1 MGQECLFIDILVLLN
16 NEFPKFT
23 KGERNMIS
31 IKKIGLIAL
40 GTLSLIVGIIG
51 IFLPILPTTP
61 LLLLTSYCY
70 ISSSEKLSEKFMN
83 TKIYDKYVRNFHE
96 KGGMTLRG
104 KLMLTIPV
112 SLLLLFMFI
121 TIKSPIMRMVIVV
134 MWVTKV
140 IFFTKMKTIEIEEV

>member
-1 MGQECLFIDILVLLN
+1 M
-16 NEFPKFT
+16 
-23 KGERNMIS
+23 

-70 ISSSEKLSEKFMN
+70 IKSSERLSKKFMN

-96 KGGMTLRG
+96 QGGMTLKG

-121 TIKSPIMRMVIVV
+121 TIKSPIMRVVIVV
-134 MWVTKV
+134 MWVTKDV
-140 IFFTKMKTIEIEEV
+140 FFTKMKTIKIEEV

>member
-1 MGQECLFIDILVLLN
+1 MLSL
-16 NEFPKFT
+16 
-23 KGERNMIS
+23 
-31 IKKIGLIAL
+31 KKIGLIAL
-40 GTLSLIVGIIG
+40 GTISLAIGIIG
-51 IFLPILPTTP
+51 IFLPLIPTTP

-96 KGGMTLRG
+96 KGGMTLKG

-121 TIKSPIMRMVIVV
+121 TIKSPIMRVVIVV

-140 IFFTKMKTIEIEEV
+140 VFFTKMKMIKIEEV

>member
-1 MGQECLFIDILVLLN
+1 MLSL
-16 NEFPKFT
+16 
-23 KGERNMIS
+23 
-31 IKKIGLIAL
+31 KKIGLIAL
-40 GTLSLIVGIIG
+40 GTISLAIGIIG
-51 IFLPILPTTP
+51 IFLPLIPTTP

-70 ISSSEKLSEKFMN
+70 ISSSEKLSEKLMN

-96 KGGMTLRG
+96 KGGMTLKG

-121 TIKSPIMRMVIVV
+121 TIKSPIMRVVIVV

-140 IFFTKMKTIEIEEV
+140 VFFTKMKTIKIEEV

>member
-1 MGQECLFIDILVLLN
+1 M
-16 NEFPKFT
+16 
-23 KGERNMIS
+23 

-51 IFLPILPTTP
+51 IFLPVLPTTP

-70 ISSSEKLSEKFMN
+70 ITSSERLSEKFMS

-96 KGGMTLRG
+96 QGGMTLKG

-121 TIKSPIMRMVIVV
+121 IIESPIMRTVIVV

-140 IFFTKMKTIEIEEV
+140 IFFTKMKTIKIKEV

>member
-1 MGQECLFIDILVLLN
+1 MLSL
-16 NEFPKFT
+16 
-23 KGERNMIS
+23 
-31 IKKIGLIAL
+31 KKIGLIAL
-40 GTLSLIVGIIG
+40 GTISLAIGIIG
-51 IFLPILPTTP
+51 IFLPLIPTTP

-96 KGGMTLRG
+96 KGGMTLKG

-121 TIKSPIMRMVIVV
+121 TIKSPIMRVVIVV

-140 IFFTKMKTIEIEEV
+140 VFFTKMKTIKIKEV

>member
-1 MGQECLFIDILVLLN
+1 MLSL
-16 NEFPKFT
+16 
-23 KGERNMIS
+23 
-31 IKKIGLIAL
+31 KKIGLIAL
-40 GTLSLIVGIIG
+40 GTISLAIGIIG
-51 IFLPILPTTP
+51 IFLPLITTTP

-96 KGGMTLRG
+96 KGGMTLKG

-121 TIKSPIMRMVIVV
+121 TIKSPIMRVVIVV

-140 IFFTKMKTIEIEEV
+140 VFFTKMKTIKIEEV

>member
-1 MGQECLFIDILVLLN
+1 MLSL
-16 NEFPKFT
+16 
-23 KGERNMIS
+23 
-31 IKKIGLIAL
+31 KKIGLIAL
-40 GTLSLIVGIIG
+40 GTISLA
-51 IFLPILPTTP
+51 IFLPLIPTTP

-96 KGGMTLRG
+96 KGGMTLKG

-121 TIKSPIMRMVIVV
+121 TIKSPIMRVVIVV

-140 IFFTKMKTIEIEEV
+140 VFFTKMKTIKIEEV

>member
-1 MGQECLFIDILVLLN
+1 M
-16 NEFPKFT
+16 
-23 KGERNMIS
+23 

-70 ISSSEKLSEKFMN
+70 IKSSERLSEKFMS

-96 KGGMTLRG
+96 QGGMTLKG

-121 TIKSPIMRMVIVV
+121 IIESPIMRTVIVV

-140 IFFTKMKTIEIEEV
+140 IFFTK

>member
-1 MGQECLFIDILVLLN
+1 M
-16 NEFPKFT
+16 
-23 KGERNMIS
+23 

-40 GTLSLIVGIIG
+40 WTLSLIVGIIG

-70 ISSSEKLSEKFMN
+70 IKSSERLSKKFMN

-96 KGGMTLRG
+96 QGGMTLKG

-121 TIKSPIMRMVIVV
+121 IIKSPIMRCVIVI

-140 IFFTKMKTIEIEEV
+140 IFFTKMKTIKIEEV

>member
-1 MGQECLFIDILVLLN
+1 MLSL
-16 NEFPKFT
+16 
-23 KGERNMIS
+23 
-31 IKKIGLIAL
+31 KKIGLIAL
-40 GTLSLIVGIIG
+40 GTISLAIGIIG
-51 IFLPILPTTP
+51 IFLPLSPTTP
-61 LLLLTSYCY
+61 LLLVTSYCY

-96 KGGMTLRG
+96 KGGMTLKG

-121 TIKSPIMRMVIVV
+121 TIKSPIMRVVIVV

-140 IFFTKMKTIEIEEV
+140 VFFTKMKTIKIEEV

>member
-1 MGQECLFIDILVLLN
+1 MLAL
-16 NEFPKFT
+16 
-23 KGERNMIS
+23 
-31 IKKIGLIAL
+31 KKIGLIAL
-40 GTLSLIVGIIG
+40 GTISLAIGIIG
-51 IFLPILPTTP
+51 IFLPLIPTTP

-96 KGGMTLRG
+96 KGGMTLKG

-121 TIKSPIMRMVIVV
+121 TIKSPIMRVVIVV

-140 IFFTKMKTIEIEEV
+140 VFFTKMKTIKIEEV

>member
-1 MGQECLFIDILVLLN
+1 MLSL
-16 NEFPKFT
+16 
-23 KGERNMIS
+23 
-31 IKKIGLIAL
+31 KKIGLIAL
-40 GTLSLIVGIIG
+40 GTISLAIGIIG
-51 IFLPILPTTP
+51 IFLPLIPTTP

-96 KGGMTLRG
+96 KGGMTLTG

-121 TIKSPIMRMVIVV
+121 TIKSPIMRVVIVV

-140 IFFTKMKTIEIEEV
+140 VFFTKMKTIKIEEV

>member
-1 MGQECLFIDILVLLN
+1 MLSL
-16 NEFPKFT
+16 
-23 KGERNMIS
+23 
-31 IKKIGLIAL
+31 KKIGLIAL
-40 GTLSLIVGIIG
+40 GTISLAIGIIG
-51 IFLPILPTTP
+51 IFLPLIPTTP

-96 KGGMTLRG
+96 KGGMTLKG
-104 KLMLTIPV
+104 ILMLTIPV

-121 TIKSPIMRMVIVV
+121 TIKSPIMRVVIVV

-140 IFFTKMKTIEIEEV
+140 VFFTKMKTIKIEEV

>member
-1 MGQECLFIDILVLLN
+1 MLSL
-16 NEFPKFT
+16 
-23 KGERNMIS
+23 
-31 IKKIGLIAL
+31 KKIGLIAL
-40 GTLSLIVGIIG
+40 GTISLAIGIIG
-51 IFLPILPTTP
+51 IFLPLIPTTP

-83 TKIYDKYVRNFHE
+83 TKIYDKYVRNVHE
-96 KGGMTLRG
+96 EGQMTLKG

-121 TIKSPIMRMVIVV
+121 TIKSPIMRVVIVV

-140 IFFTKMKTIEIEEV
+140 VFFTKMKTIKIEEV

>member
-1 MGQECLFIDILVLLN
+1 MLSL
-16 NEFPKFT
+16 
-23 KGERNMIS
+23 
-31 IKKIGLIAL
+31 KKIGLIAL
-40 GTLSLIVGIIG
+40 GTISLAIIG
-51 IFLPILPTTP
+51 IFLPLIPTTP

-96 KGGMTLRG
+96 KGGMTLKG

-121 TIKSPIMRMVIVV
+121 IIESPIMRCVIII

-140 IFFTKMKTIEIEEV
+140 IFFTKMKTIKIEEV

>member
-1 MGQECLFIDILVLLN
+1 M
-16 NEFPKFT
+16 
-23 KGERNMIS
+23 

-70 ISSSEKLSEKFMN
+70 IKSSERLSKKF
-83 TKIYDKYVRNFHE
+83 I
-96 KGGMTLRG
+96 
-104 KLMLTIPV
+104 I
-112 SLLLLFMFI
+112 
-121 TIKSPIMRMVIVV
+121 

-140 IFFTKMKTIEIEEV
+140 IFFTKMKTIKIEEV

>member
-1 MGQECLFIDILVLLN
+1 MLSL
-16 NEFPKFT
+16 
-23 KGERNMIS
+23 
-31 IKKIGLIAL
+31 KKIGLIAL
-40 GTLSLIVGIIG
+40 GTISLAIGIIG
-51 IFLPILPTTP
+51 IFLPLIPTTP

-96 KGGMTLRG
+96 KGGMTLKG

-121 TIKSPIMRMVIVV
+121 TIKSQIMRVVIVV

-140 IFFTKMKTIEIEEV
+140 VFFTKMKTIKIEEV